1 MTRYQPQT
9 PIDSAVLNSTQPG
22 HAPNLMI
29 RGLLQKLEQELECA
43 GGGGETFPYD
53 GLDPEKV

>member
-1 MTRYQPQT
+1 
-9 PIDSAVLNSTQPG
+9 
-22 HAPNLMI
+22 MI